1 VYRHI
6 LGGCMHCAL
15 WTRLDILTACLVLAQ
30 YQSAPGSLH
39 FRALKHLVGY
49 LRLHPDLPL
58 VFKRS
63 NIHQDVSSINFS
75 LLDAPNRDQSV
86 SAFHIDVIPTGPNI
100 SYDSDP
106 MSFTSCDNLYMS
118 DDHIS
123 NKRSPMVDNE
133 TTKMVNRIT
142 PPITECLIDANLPG
156 GLYERMATSGG
167 SIEMGGTTTISIAC
181 KQTCMSESTTE
192 AEIAAAAYLGKVI
205 RWLVLFM
212 SDLGLPFQG
221 PIPIAEDNAATR
233 IIAHSG
239 KVTRNVRH
247 VAIQTLALQSLVRN
261 EIAVFNAIGTDNN
274 RADHFTKPLP
284 YPAFRNH
291 IVSMMGIRFLTQA
304 HAILTA
310 KRNAEEILNG

>member
-1 VYRHI
+1 
-6 LGGCMHCAL
+6 
-15 WTRLDILTACLVLAQ
+15 
-30 YQSAPGSLH
+30 
-39 FRALKHLVGY
+39 
-49 LRLHPDLPL
+49 
-58 VFKRS
+58 
-63 NIHQDVSSINFS
+63 
-75 LLDAPNRDQSV
+75 
-86 SAFHIDVIPTGPNI
+86 
-100 SYDSDP
+100 

-118 DDHIS
+118 S
-123 NKRSPMVDNE
+123 NQSPTKRSPIINNQIP
-133 TTKMVNRIT
+133 MVNRIT
-142 PPITECLIDANLPG
+142 PPITECLVNANLPG

-167 SIEMGGTTTISIAC
+167 SIKMSGTTTIYIAC

-212 SDLGLPFQG
+212 SNLGLPFQG

-247 VAIQTLALQSLVRN
+247 VAIQTLPLQSLVRN
-261 EIAVFNAIGTDNN
+261 EVAVFNSIGTEHN
-274 RADHFTKPLP
+274 RADYFTKPLP

-291 IVSMMGIRFLTQA
+291 HIVAMMGIRFLTQA

-310 KRNAEEILNG
+310 KRNAEELLNG

>member
-1 VYRHI
+1 VFLYCY
-6 LGGCMHCAL
+6 GGVREYS
-15 WTRLDILTACLVLAQ
+15 TLTACLVLAQ

-39 FRALKHLVGY
+39 FCALKHLVGY

-58 VFKRS
+58 VFRCS
-63 NIHQDVSSINFS
+63 EVPQDVSAINFS
-75 LLDAPNRDQSV
+75 ILDSPHSEQSV
-86 SAFHIDVIPTGPNI
+86 SAFQIDVVPTNSNV

-106 MSFTSCDNLYMS
+106 KSFTSCDNLYMS
-118 DDHIS
+118 GDPLP
-123 NKRSPMVDNE
+123 NKRSPMIDNE
-133 TTKMVNRIT
+133 APPMVNQIT
-142 PPITECLIDANLPG
+142 PPITECLADANLPG
-156 GLYERMATSGG
+156 GLYECMATSGG

-192 AEIAAAAYLGKVI
+192 AENAAAAYLGKVI

-212 SDLGLPFQG
+212 SNLGLPFQG

-239 KVTRNVRH
+239 KVTRKVRH
-247 VAIQTLALQSLVRN
+247 VAIQTLALQSIVRN
-261 EIAVFNAIGTDNN
+261 EIAVFYAIGTNNN

-284 YPAFRNH
+284 YPAFCNH
-291 IVSMMGIRFLTQA
+291 IVSMMGICFLTQA

-310 KRNAEEILNG
+310 KRNAEELLNG